1 MGRCPPAVTMD
12 AAALVASLHAR
23 LLRGIADEYGI
34 HFQGLRAA
42 AGHLRRAGIVTPR
55 MAKRLTNVD
64 IAFNIGRHITSISA
78 DAFFSEVLGEKRERA
93 LINQSATLP
102 CTMDLLRTG
111 VASSGSS
118 TVFALDSD
126 EERLA
131 RAPIRFDMFD
141 VDEFRTAATQTDGLI
156 WSGYLDG
163 GGCRVDGGALCG
175 GFHGDSGGVLSDGG
189 CFHEDG
195 GVLSDGWPALPS
207 LVVNEWPALP
217 AWPLSC
223 ALVVAPT
230 APASSTESTAVVS
243 SASVGIAGLTLEEH
257 TAPRASKGAE
267 LERAELAVLELAL
280 LASDDEETSSACES
294 SGDIAD
300 AAKSSRQE
308 AVVLARS
315 PQEVDAKPAVMEVPA
330 VGRNFIDEEVLTGIV
345 LLVAEGRVSVLPWVL
360 DRVIHAER
368 PVSGEPKTY
377 MAVADIA
384 EFGFVPAVGTIVR
397 YRPYFRCEGDVGCE
411 IISA

>member
-195 GVLSDGWPALPS
+195 GVLSDGLVVGDGEVLQDAMACLPS

-257 TAPRASKGAE
+257 TAPRASKAAE

-280 LASDDEETSSACES
+280 LASDDEETSSDMRGAQNGTENLVALQAAASLAKFEMAFRHAAETEEFERLDMAAEDADVTLES
-294 SGDIAD
+294 D
-300 AAKSSRQE
+300 AAD
-308 AVVLARS
+308 LASDQYGETVICMDDDFAANGS
-315 PQEVDAKPAVMEVPA
+315 PVWQPMV
-330 VGRNFIDEEVLTGIV
+330 R
-345 LLVAEGRVSVLPWVL
+345 R
-360 DRVIHAER
+360 
-368 PVSGEPKTY
+368 
-377 MAVADIA
+377 
-384 EFGFVPAVGTIVR
+384 FGSQWMT
-397 YRPYFRCEGDVGCE
+397 
-411 IISA
+411 

>member
-230 APASSTESTAVVS
+230 APASSTESIAVVS

-300 AAKSSRQE
+300 AAKSSR
-308 AVVLARS
+308 
-315 PQEVDAKPAVMEVPA
+315 QEVDAKPAVMEVPA